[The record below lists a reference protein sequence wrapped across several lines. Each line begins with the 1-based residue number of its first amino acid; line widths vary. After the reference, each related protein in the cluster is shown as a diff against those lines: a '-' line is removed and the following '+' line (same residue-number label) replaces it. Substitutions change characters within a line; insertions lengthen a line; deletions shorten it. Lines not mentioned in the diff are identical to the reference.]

1 MRITNQFL
9 FDNFKNDHSRVLKE
23 LNTLT
28 SQVSSGQK
36 IQNSYEDSAVYSDI
50 LRLESQENDLDD
62 IKKRA
67 IIARSHADAS
77 DSVLNDFTQT
87 LRDFKTKLISAANA
101 PLNADNRLAIA
112 TELKEQKKHMISLAN
127 SQLNGQY
134 LFSGSS
140 VNIKPIDNEGNYHGN
155 SDALMTIVGD
165 GVEIQKNIDGTSLFL
180 GDDLNIHK
188 TIETNVRLK
197 NQINED
203 EQLTSESS
211 IKDMIGDEF
220 DSSVHF
226 FLSGTKRDGEAF
238 KDIVEIDSS
247 AKIENLLEK
256 IKDDFGDVKV
266 ELNDNGNISITDL
279 KDGYSQLEFKMVG
292 VQGLTPSNETNL
304 NNAVGDKIISF
315 SKSNYITAGG
325 GNESLYMDQQYFEKN
340 GGVLKGNIALICNGS
355 FAKDSTKLSSIADGS
370 FLPSKTF
377 NMKVTDIN
385 GIAKNISL
393 KLDADSTFSVEAK
406 EYNIF
411 DANGGQNSADDFTLG
426 QLQNVISM
434 VLSDKLPAN
443 NPGSVAEFETA
454 VKSTKDLINVSIN
467 SKGNLEI
474 VDRSDNLSNIQ
485 FSLYDTDANDF
496 SNLNTPSLSF
506 MSNNAVTT
514 QKSDINF
521 FDEIDHIID
530 SVENGV
536 ISLDENSTD
545 PRNIG
550 IQNTLNLLDQMNNH
564 FNTQQAKIGIR
575 SKSLEI
581 SEQKADALKVN
592 VLQLKSQTTQV
603 DIAETIL
610 RLNQVTLSYEAMLQT
625 IAKVNSLSLL
635 NYL

>member
-50 LRLESQENDLDD
+50 LRLQSQENDLDD

-67 IIARSHADAS
+67 VVARSHADAS

-101 PLNADNRLAIA
+101 PLNDDNRLAIA

-140 VNIKPIDNEGNYHGN
+140 VNTKPIDNEGNYHGN
-155 SDALMTIVGD
+155 ADALMTIVGD

-203 EQLTSESS
+203 EPLTSESS

-238 KDIVEIDSS
+238 KDIVEIDSN
-247 AKIENLLEK
+247 AKIEDLLEK

-279 KDGYSQLEFKMVG
+279 KGGYSQLEFKMVG
-292 VQGLTPSNETNL
+292 VQGLNPANETNL

-315 SKSNYITAGG
+315 SKSDYITAGG
-325 GNESLYMDQQYFEKN
+325 GNESLHMDQQYFEKN
-340 GGVLKGNIALICNGS
+340 GGVLEGNVALIHNGS

-377 NMKVTDIN
+377 DMKVTDIN
-385 GIAKNISL
+385 GIDKNISL
-393 KLDADSTFSVEAK
+393 NLDADSTFSVDGT
-406 EYNIF
+406 EYKIF
-411 DANGGQNSADDFTLG
+411 DADGDQNSADDFTLG

-434 VLSDKLPAN
+434 VLSDNLPAN
-443 NPGSVAEFETA
+443 NPGSSAEFETA
-454 VKSTKDLINVSIN
+454 VKSAKDLINVSVN
-467 SKGNLEI
+467 SKGHLEI
-474 VDRSDNLSNIQ
+474 VDSSDNLSNIQ

-536 ISLDENSTD
+536 INLDENSTD

-550 IQNTLNLLDQMNNH
+550 IQNALNLLDQMNNH

-592 VLQLKSQTTQV
+592 VLQLKSQTTEV

-625 IAKVNSLSLL
+625 ITKVNSLSLL